1 MQIDGSQH
9 PWLGHQVPPF
19 KLLLAVDDATGTVV
33 EALFCE
39 KEDSHKYFLLIQGLP
54 QHLGLPLALHTDRHG
69 VFRHTSGSGL
79 PAGPTRFSRAM
90 DELEIQMIFA
100 LSPQA
105 KGRVERAAA
114 TFQDRLVAELR
125 LSGTSSIGEAN
136 SVLEQFLPRYNRRFR
151 VPAHCAEPAFRP
163 LDPEVC
169 LEQVLCF
176 KYSRKVVKD
185 NTVKFQLHTLQLLPG
200 PERSSYVG
208 AAVEVLEGPAG
219 RLSVRREGRI
229 IASQEAPPSPVFL
242 RNSPGSSPTVLVV
255 SSGTSGLGDRWAA
268 TLNPLGSRVY
278 DEKNQAAIAGTAAQ
292 TGKLKVASVRKP
304 TFLQRERWKAIQKAR
319 RKGMSLRAIER
330 ELGIHRGTI

>member
-90 DELEIQMIFA
+90 DELGIQMIFA

-125 LSGTSSIGEAN
+125 LSGASSIGEPTACW
-136 SVLEQFLPRYNRRFR
+136 SSSCRGTTVGFGCRRTVLNLHFVPSTQRCAWNRSC
-151 VPAHCAEPAFRP
+151 V
-163 LDPEVC
+163 
-169 LEQVLCF
+169 
-176 KYSRKVVKD
+176 
-185 NTVKFQLHTLQLLPG
+185 
-200 PERSSYVG
+200 SST
-208 AAVEVLEGPAG
+208 AG
-219 RLSVRREGRI
+219 R
-229 IASQEAPPSPVFL
+229 
-242 RNSPGSSPTVLVV
+242 
-255 SSGTSGLGDRWAA
+255 
-268 TLNPLGSRVY
+268 
-278 DEKNQAAIAGTAAQ
+278 
-292 TGKLKVASVRKP
+292 
-304 TFLQRERWKAIQKAR
+304 
-319 RKGMSLRAIER
+319 
-330 ELGIHRGTI
+330 